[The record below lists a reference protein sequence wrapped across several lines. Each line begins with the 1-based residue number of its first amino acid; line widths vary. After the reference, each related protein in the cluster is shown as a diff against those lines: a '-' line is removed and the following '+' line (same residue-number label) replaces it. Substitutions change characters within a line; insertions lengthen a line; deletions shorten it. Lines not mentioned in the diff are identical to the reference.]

1 MKNNITIMISLLLLL
16 TMFSCDNKVNT
27 LNTANSQSNV
37 KVDFDPLKE
46 RNPQL
51 AQAADW
57 ADIKSKATELK
68 RKIDLDPK
76 DSKSKL
82 LLAQLYM
89 KEARITGEHPY
100 YYPATLKIL
109 DNILQTDSVQFE
121 AMAFKASVLLSLHH
135 FQEALEV
142 GNKAKAINGNNGFIY
157 GVLCDANV
165 ELGNYEE
172 AVKMSD
178 KMQSVRP
185 GLESYSRA
193 SYLRE
198 IHGNNQA
205 AIEALKMAFQAAL
218 PGTEEASWVGNTL
231 GQLLLKTGDLQ
242 HAEEISNIVLE
253 QRPSYAF
260 STNTLGE
267 IAMAKKN
274 YKEAIKLFDEAIQ
287 RMPEVSFYENK
298 AEALENSGDT
308 EGAKKI
314 YQEVITMMEQDAKS
328 GHYVDMEQAM
338 VYLRMGNNEAAL
350 KRAQIEYDRRP
361 MNIDVN
367 HTLAWV
373 LFKSG
378 KTSEAKKYMDV
389 AMRTGKQNALLLNR
403 AAQIEK
409 ALGNNA
415 KSAELSSKSK
425 KINTFM

>member
-1 MKNNITIMISLLLLL
+1 MKNNITIIASFLLLT
-16 TMFSCDNKVNT
+16 TMFSCDNKVNS
-27 LNTANSQSNV
+27 LNTANTSKNAT
-37 KVDFDPLKE
+37 VDFDPLKE
-46 RNPQL
+46 RNTQL

-68 RKIDLDPK
+68 NKIDLNPK

-135 FQEALEV
+135 FQEAKVV
-142 GNKAKAINGNNGFIY
+142 GEKAQAINGNNGFIY

-165 ELGNYEE
+165 ELGNYAE

-185 GLESYSRA
+185 GLESYSRV

-231 GQLLLKTGDLQ
+231 GQLLLKTGDLK

-274 YKEAIKLFDEAIQ
+274 YKEAIRLLDDAIQ

-298 AEALENSGDT
+298 AEALELSGDT

-314 YQEVITMMEQDAKS
+314 YKEVIAMMEEDAKS

-338 VYLRMGNNEAAL
+338 IYLKLDNKEAAL
-350 KRAQIEYDRRP
+350 KHAQIEYDRRP

-378 KTSEAKKYMDV
+378 KASEAKKYMDV
-389 AMRTGKQNALLLNR
+389 AMKTGKQNAELLNR

-425 KINTFM
+425 KINVFM